1 MNNGVVGWGRV
12 ETIPPTL
19 LFVDSGLAGAGVKL
33 AASVIKEAG
42 IKLKEDKAY
51 EGARGSG
58 KLKIVPYTVRQLS
71 FGGIQEKNVAGLY
84 DGPFPWENT
93 FGFHLAGMVG
103 HDFFKPYAVAR
114 EIGQKPDEVTALASS
129 DDAKATLQSETD
141 TARALGIFGSPTF
154 VTGGEI
160 FGGGRSIGRCRQL
173 ASSVDP

>member
-1 MNNGVVGWGRV
+1 M
-12 ETIPPTL
+12 
-19 LFVDSGLAGAGVKL
+19 
-33 AASVIKEAG
+33 
-42 IKLKEDKAY
+42 
-51 EGARGSG
+51 
-58 KLKIVPYTVRQLS
+58 RQLS

-84 DGPFPWENT
+84 DGPFPSENT
-93 FGFHLAGMVG
+93 LGFHFAGMVG

-160 FGGGRSIGRCRQL
+160 FGGGTIDWKCSQLGIVGRSRRRSLTLPRMPVRPEG
-173 ASSVDP
+173 SMS